1 MSVKTYKAITQE
13 LQNQN
18 PYVGRE
24 GLVYA
29 RVSSK
34 RQETDGTGLQSQ
46 TGRCEKDLKLVGVPL
61 DRVFADSFTGGG
73 DFMRRPAM
81 KALLTYIDAHPH
93 KRFVVVFDDLKRFA
107 RDTEFHFK
115 LKKAFR
121 DRDVLLRCL
130 NYTFGETPEEEF
142 SELIMAGQA
151 QLERKQ
157 NRRQVV
163 QKMKS
168 RLEMGYWTFA
178 GKRGYDMIKDAL
190 HGKLLIANKVGLTII
205 KPALEKFA
213 SGDLLRK
220 IDVARFLM
228 DRGFWKNSK
237 GNPERYIDEVS
248 DMLTDVVHCGDIEYP
263 KWGVARRQG
272 KHKGIISLDT
282 FNRIAKRLAKDV
294 AKSRIRN
301 DISDDFPL
309 RGLVLCPACNN
320 KLTAA
325 PCTGRSKVYEY
336 YYCPIKG
343 CSLYSKM
350 LAKKDVER
358 DFNALLR
365 RNTLKLEVNEV
376 VLLTFDRVWKEEVK
390 ELKASERA
398 REQHYKE
405 QKEKIRGLSEL
416 ARTTRSETLRG
427 AYEEQ
432 IEEIAKEVG
441 GKGPQD
447 TRSDL
452 GVPYR
457 TALRKSTTMLKNPIS
472 IWETVSTVEK
482 QRLFFFL
489 FEAKLAYTKSEGYR
503 TGDSLST
510 TRLFEEFA
518 DENSASVDPTGIEP
532 VSFKW

>member
-1 MSVKTYKAITQE
+1 
-13 LQNQN
+13 
-18 PYVGRE
+18 
-24 GLVYA
+24 
-29 RVSSK
+29 
-34 RQETDGTGLQSQ
+34 
-46 TGRCEKDLKLVGVPL
+46 
-61 DRVFADSFTGGG
+61 
-73 DFMRRPAM
+73 M

-309 RGLVLCPACNN
+309 GASFYAQLATTSSRQHRVQDDPRCMNTT
-320 KLTAA
+320 TAQSKA
-325 PCTGRSKVYEY
+325 VVCTPR
-336 YYCPIKG
+336 
-343 CSLYSKM
+343 CSLKKM
-350 LAKKDVER
+350 
-358 DFNALLR
+358 
-365 RNTLKLEVNEV
+365 
-376 VLLTFDRVWKEEVK
+376 
-390 ELKASERA
+390 S
-398 REQHYKE
+398 
-405 QKEKIRGLSEL
+405 
-416 ARTTRSETLRG
+416 SETSMHCFD
-427 AYEEQ
+427 A
-432 IEEIAKEVG
+432 
-441 GKGPQD
+441 
-447 TRSDL
+447 TR
-452 GVPYR
+452 
-457 TALRKSTTMLKNPIS
+457 
-472 IWETVSTVEK
+472 
-482 QRLFFFL
+482 
-489 FEAKLAYTKSEGYR
+489 
-503 TGDSLST
+503 
-510 TRLFEEFA
+510 
-518 DENSASVDPTGIEP
+518 
-532 VSFKW
+532 